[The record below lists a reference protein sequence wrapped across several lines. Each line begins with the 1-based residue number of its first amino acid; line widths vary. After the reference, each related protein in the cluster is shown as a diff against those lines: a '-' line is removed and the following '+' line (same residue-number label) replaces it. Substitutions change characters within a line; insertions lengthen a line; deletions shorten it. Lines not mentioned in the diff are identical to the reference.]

1 MNTQETRDL
10 LHKHIDALTDEQLEQ
25 ISGGAGINI
34 DPDMI
39 AKYAKELKDLYEKHE
54 NGEQS

>member
-25 ISGGAGINI
+25 ISGAGINI

-39 AKYAKELKDLYEKHE
+39 AKYTKELKDLYEKHK
-54 NGEQS
+54 NGEQP